1 MRVENL
7 RAGFRSFARWLDS
20 FGGEEHEAHGGR
32 GHRTETRTS
41 SILPSILSCHAGMFS
56 PVSRLG
62 FAASPSAPSCC
73 HTWPETVWLKNIRSV
88 LVACPRN
95 PSPAASQHTRLFH
108 RPKTPGAFPRH
119 LHITPKSHRT
129 ATHRDDPL
137 QRIVDLDA
145 FARHRPVELALHL
158 EQVPVHRRVLRELGR
173 LQERVR
179 QVLVR
184 DLALPVIRGRRG
196 ALAERG
202 AGGEVGGEGVLRGR
216 LWGLHGASTSASAS
230 AARGTAILL
239 RASEAVKGARAKAAA
254 CKRGSCVRLAKGEE
268 ALVAVRGQ
276 TGRRNTA
283 NTLVPSRVYDTWQPP
298 RFDSQCG
305 HYLDLAV
312 CQPPLRVQDCSSQVS
327 ITLH

>member
-1 MRVENL
+1 MKPMGDVVIERKHAP
-7 RAGFRSFARWLDS
+7 RASSHLSGAATQGCSPPSRGWASQPRLLLHLVATPGPRPYGSRISGASLSPVPEIPTRPQVNTHVFSTAQKPQ
-20 FGGEEHEAHGGR
+20 AHF
-32 GHRTETRTS
+32 HATSTS
-41 SILPSILSCHAGMFS
+41 SLMNPGM
-56 PVSRLG
+56 
-62 FAASPSAPSCC
+62 
-73 HTWPETVWLKNIRSV
+73 
-88 LVACPRN
+88 
-95 PSPAASQHTRLFH
+95 
-108 RPKTPGAFPRH
+108 
-119 LHITPKSHRT
+119 
-129 ATHRDDPL
+129 ATHRDVPL

-145 FARHRPVELALHL
+145 LARHRPVELALHL
-158 EQVPVHRRVLRELGR
+158 EQVPVHRRVLRERGR

-283 NTLVPSRVYDTWQPP
+283 NTLVPSRVYDTWQPL

-305 HYLDLAV
+305 HYFDRGV
-312 CQPPLRVQDCSSQVS
+312 CQPPLQVQDCSSKVL